1 LFVLSAFAAQA
12 ETDSPSNPSFLFF
25 AGNDLW
31 RDGAF
36 LNGGLLWSPD
46 GLDKGGFTLKFLLNG
61 GGYTYPSDGLHMD
74 VDGTLL
80 SAAALPGWRLT
91 SDGLAVALYAGPV
104 VQDYRLTPFD
114 PGSRLHGFYAG
125 AAFATDIWYQPSPAT
140 MVALDG
146 SIASIGLIGSAR
158 AAIGWRFSES
168 FFVGPETQ
176 AIWCVDYQQLRFGA
190 HVTGFRIDA
199 LEWSAAGG
207 WAIESDRR
215 SGPYLRLGFNTRY

>member
-1 LFVLSAFAAQA
+1 M
-12 ETDSPSNPSFLFF
+12 
-25 AGNDLW
+25 
-31 RDGAF
+31 
-36 LNGGLLWSPD
+36 WSPD

-158 AAIGWRFSES
+158 AAIGWRFSEL

-176 AIWCVDYQQLRFGA
+176 AIWCVDYQQLQFGA
-190 HVTGFRIDA
+190 HVTVFVLTHSNGRRP
-199 LEWSAAGG
+199 AAGPLNPIAAPAPICASASTRG
-207 WAIESDRR
+207 IERADPRR
-215 SGPYLRLGFNTRY
+215 SAKISRACGGNA